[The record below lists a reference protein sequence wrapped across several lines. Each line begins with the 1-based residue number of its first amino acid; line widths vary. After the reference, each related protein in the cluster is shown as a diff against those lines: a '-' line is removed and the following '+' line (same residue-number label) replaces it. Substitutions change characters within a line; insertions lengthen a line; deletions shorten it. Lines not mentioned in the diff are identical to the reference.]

1 MHTHSPLRLN
11 GAIAPRAGRRRE
23 ETILDTLQ
31 YALRAIL
38 PLILEIAL
46 GCFLR
51 RIGFLDAAFFQK
63 GRRLVYYTAL
73 PASIFYG
80 IYTTQTIREINPGLL
95 VFCFLMVLMLFGI
108 GTLMAV
114 TLFPDH
120 RKRGV
125 VIQSAYRSNFS
136 IIAISLSEALG
147 GSGALSAAAVLSATT
162 IPEFNVLAVLSMTMF
177 VHPEGGKSPLRQSL
191 RGIVT
196 NPLIIGSLT
205 GLGCLLVR
213 QALPCDADGNAV
225 FLLSEKLPWLFS
237 FIRALG
243 QMSTP
248 LALICLG
255 GLFDFSKLRGA
266 GRDILIGCALRV
278 LIAPAVSLGAAIA
291 LNASGLMHF
300 STAEFACMVS
310 VFASPLATVTGVMAA
325 QMGSDDVYGDQLVVL
340 TTLIGAFTLFITV
353 CVMRANGFL

>member
-1 MHTHSPLRLN
+1 MAFTENNVDGLIYMSSSVIRTKHAFTTRFGGVSTGDFASLN
-11 GAIAPRAGRRRE
+11 LGFGRGDAPENVRE
-23 ETILDTLQ
+23 N
-31 YALRAIL
+31 Y
-38 PLILEIAL
+38 
-46 GCFLR
+46 
-51 RIGFLDAAFFQK
+51 
-63 GRRLVYYTAL
+63 RRLTAL
-73 PASIFYG
+73 MGA
-80 IYTTQTIREINPGLL
+80 EIDG
-95 VFCFLMVLMLFGI
+95 C
-108 GTLMAV
+108 AV
-114 TLFPDH
+114 TRQVHGNEVRVVTRADRHECGAPVPYEADGIITTE
-120 RKRGV
+120 RGLPIMCFV
-125 VIQSAYRSNFS
+125 ADCVP
-136 IIAISLSEALG
+136 AL
-147 GSGALSAAAVLSATT
+147 L
-162 IPEFNVLAVLSMTMF
+162 
-177 VHPEGGKSPLRQSL
+177 
-191 RGIVT
+191 
-196 NPLIIGSLT
+196 
-205 GLGCLLVR
+205 
-213 QALPCDADGNAV
+213 CDADGNAA

>member
-1 MHTHSPLRLN
+1 M
-11 GAIAPRAGRRRE
+11 
-23 ETILDTLQ
+23 
-31 YALRAIL
+31 
-38 PLILEIAL
+38 
-46 GCFLR
+46 
-51 RIGFLDAAFFQK
+51 
-63 GRRLVYYTAL
+63 
-73 PASIFYG
+73 
-80 IYTTQTIREINPGLL
+80 
-95 VFCFLMVLMLFGI
+95 
-108 GTLMAV
+108 
-114 TLFPDH
+114 
-120 RKRGV
+120 
-125 VIQSAYRSNFS
+125 
-136 IIAISLSEALG
+136 
-147 GSGALSAAAVLSATT
+147 
-162 IPEFNVLAVLSMTMF
+162 
-177 VHPEGGKSPLRQSL
+177 HPEGGKSPLRQTL

>member
-1 MHTHSPLRLN
+1 
-11 GAIAPRAGRRRE
+11 
-23 ETILDTLQ
+23 
-31 YALRAIL
+31 
-38 PLILEIAL
+38 
-46 GCFLR
+46 
-51 RIGFLDAAFFQK
+51 
-63 GRRLVYYTAL
+63 
-73 PASIFYG
+73 
-80 IYTTQTIREINPGLL
+80 
-95 VFCFLMVLMLFGI
+95 MVLMLFGI